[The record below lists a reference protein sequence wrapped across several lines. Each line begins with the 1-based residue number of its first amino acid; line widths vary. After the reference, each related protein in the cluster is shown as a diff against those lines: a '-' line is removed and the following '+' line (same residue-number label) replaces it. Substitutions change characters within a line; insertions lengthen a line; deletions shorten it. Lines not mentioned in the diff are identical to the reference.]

1 MCQSKAEGG
10 IRCSSHA
17 IEALQKHHDKQAEM
31 VKEYAAKNGKTLPDE
46 SKLYNDFEHRTA
58 VYSKVN
64 EVAAYKKVERDFY
77 SRNETERKAKF
88 DLASVSQHQ
97 SVSSISAFLWKHDAL
112 AKETLAARDKAWENG
127 DEVEAEKNIAKLQ
140 SLRARTVNE
149 AENIVSIVKNHGAYQ
164 LVNVLREQGK
174 TPRYLNEIYEK
185 NESAKNTFNTV
196 RAEVVAKEKQRFI
209 SKKFRNS
216 PEYKE
221 IATSTDFRKQP
232 EVRQWE
238 ERAAEL
244 QRDYSMTSDYR
255 QKLEDMASFYQ
266 EGTEDR
272 ERIETQIR
280 KVDTLKKMTILK
292 NKREAEMESSKET
305 VNA

>member
-58 VYSKVN
+58 VFSKVN
-64 EVAAYKKVERDFY
+64 EVAAYKKVERDFVNA
-77 SRNETERKAKF
+77 SEAEQKAKF
-88 DLASVSQHQ
+88 EFASVAQHQ
-97 SVSSISAFLWKHDAL
+97 SVSSIADHIWRREPAVKEAL
-112 AKETLAARDKAWENG
+112 SLRDKAWE
-127 DEVEAEKNIAKLQ
+127 DEDDVAAEKQIAKLK
-140 SLRARTVNE
+140 SLRVKATAD
-149 AENIVSIVKNHGAYQ
+149 AENVVNIVKEHGTYKV
-164 LVNVLREQGK
+164 VNVLHEQGK
-174 TPRYLNEIYEK
+174 LPTHLQEVHDK
-185 NESAKNTFNTV
+185 KKAAQDTFSKV
-196 RAEVVAKEKQRFI
+196 RSEVVAVEKKRFI

-216 PEYKE
+216 PEYKG

-232 EVRQWE
+232 EVRKWE

-266 EGTEDR
+266 EGSADR
-272 ERIETQIR
+272 ERIEAQIR

-292 NKREAEMESSKET
+292 NKREAGVVSSKET